1 MNAIA
6 EAGKKLLSEGD
17 KYELQIVHTGEN
29 TPILILCKIGHDNE
43 EDTVN
48 VLAELDMTP
57 IYEQVFRVITA

>member
-1 MNAIA
+1 MNFKA

-17 KYELQIVHTGEN
+17 KYELQIIHTGAN
-29 TPILILCKIGHDNE
+29 TPVLILCKIGHDNE